1 MNAFYQ
7 ALAFLTRLPV
17 PPHRPSAQDW
27 ERSVAYYPLVGALM
41 GLLLWGA
48 NLVLIKVV
56 GQPLAGVLALVF
68 WVYLSGGLHL
78 DGWMDLADGL
88 GSNRPRERILE
99 IMKDSRVGAM
109 GVVAA
114 FLLLLVKWGALSQI
128 QLTHQIA
135 WLTLPP
141 LLSRYLLVVAIW
153 FWPYITANGIGTGL
167 RKGLTRVR
175 VLLGFL
181 FTIGVTFGL
190 FGWVGI
196 LVLLAGLLAAV
207 LFIQRIARKLGG
219 LTGDCYGALVEW
231 TEAVLV
237 VLIVLVGRLW
247 M

>member
-1 MNAFYQ
+1 MNPFYQ
-7 ALAFLTRLPV
+7 AVAFLTRLPV
-17 PPHRPSAQDW
+17 PPHRPTAQDW

-48 NLVLIKVV
+48 NLVLVRFFP
-56 GQPLAGVLALVF
+56 QPLAAVLALVF
-68 WVYLSGGLHL
+68 WIYLSGGLHL

-114 FLLLLVKWGALSQI
+114 IALLFVKWGALSAI
-128 QLTHQIA
+128 QQENQVA
-135 WLTLPP
+135 WLVVPP
-141 LLSRYLLVVAIW
+141 LVARYLLVVAIW
-153 FWPYITANGIGTGL
+153 FWPYITANGLATGL
-167 RKGLTRVR
+167 RKGLTKTK
-175 VLLGFL
+175 VLIGFL
-181 FTIGVTFGL
+181 FAIGVTAGF
-190 FGWVGI
+190 FGWVGL
-196 LVLLAGLLAAV
+196 LVLLAGMLAAV
-207 LFIQRIARKLGG
+207 LFIQRVASRLGG

-237 VLIVLVGRLW
+237 VFIVLAGRVG